1 MSLTLC
7 LLLKMFEPT
16 STILHANLVADIG
29 YLLLSETIRIDAELP
44 LGSIIAPR
52 SGDRNWELGHGGYC
66 ARLKSLLQ
74 RVWLRQISLEPT
86 DGLRRTSAAYG
97 LNGHS
102 ALFVIDLSLV
112 TYEDA
117 I

>member
-1 MSLTLC
+1 MGTVVGQEGGRRTTVNYPLDWLRQ
-7 LLLKMFEPT
+7 MRFEPT
-16 STILHANLVADIG
+16 VGLLRKSTV
-29 YLLLSETIRIDAELP
+29 
-44 LGSIIAPR
+44 
-52 SGDRNWELGHGGYC
+52 
-66 ARLKSLLQ
+66 
-74 RVWLRQISLEPT
+74 
-86 DGLRRTSAAYG
+86 YG